1 MGSITANQSPR
12 DNAVVFS
19 LKRGNSKTL
28 RLSAND
34 SPTWAAAV
42 PGGCWAP
49 STLNPDDKLPAPT
62 GIPMSPWIPGGLNC
76 DPHGVCPNPK
86 TFFTLAVG
94 GFPKTEVV
102 WGNPGGVEI
111 LGCCI
116 PSSCLLP
123 PWGVPYEPLPPA
135 DALRL
140 AISCWIW
147 FSTFFNAWACRASS
161 SKRSRWV
168 NPSGNTTE
176 ARAPAPG
183 PAPCWCGN
191 PPARWAASEGW
202 AVSDGWAGWPAP
214 FWPVW
219 TPPSTSRLTFSL
231 QNTLVSGGRGGV
243 IKPSGPSTRC
253 TPGSCRARSERW
265 RCPPSGWRA
274 TGWPWGGRS
283 RGRRTRSAGGR
294 AKGPN
299 RLPPHPPVLWSSRS
313 PPPSPCTPGRQ
324 SSWPP
329 PGART
334 VPAPSWCPASTG
346 TSPSCSGGG
355 KNSGRLTPSAICRAC
370 PARRASAALA
380 RTPCCSSDRPSIN
393 LRFPS
398 SIATVPS
405 AGTTAPVSWVSP
417 PVGWPSPRAG
427 GASALAEILTD
438 LTAVSPLP
446 SSWINRSNLSSDVS
460 SSIARNSSASL
471 ALEDDLRRR
480 SMAELSLGS

>member
-1 MGSITANQSPR
+1 MISTVDNRREAMRSRRTPSGRQARSMVTARCSVRGHLDASAGACGRNLSRSKGPDKIHWRYPSWAAPTINCHQTPEVELRSDIMGSITANQSPR

-135 DALRL
+135 DALRR

-176 ARAPAPG
+176 ARAPSPG

-231 QNTLVSGGRGGV
+231 QNALISGGRGGV
-243 IKPSGPSTRC
+243 IKTR
-253 TPGSCRARSERW
+253 
-265 RCPPSGWRA
+265 
-274 TGWPWGGRS
+274 
-283 RGRRTRSAGGR
+283 
-294 AKGPN
+294 
-299 RLPPHPPVLWSSRS
+299 
-313 PPPSPCTPGRQ
+313 
-324 SSWPP
+324 
-329 PGART
+329 
-334 VPAPSWCPASTG
+334 
-346 TSPSCSGGG
+346 
-355 KNSGRLTPSAICRAC
+355 
-370 PARRASAALA
+370 
-380 RTPCCSSDRPSIN
+380 
-393 LRFPS
+393 
-398 SIATVPS
+398 
-405 AGTTAPVSWVSP
+405 
-417 PVGWPSPRAG
+417 
-427 GASALAEILTD
+427 IL
-438 LTAVSPLP
+438 
-446 SSWINRSNLSSDVS
+446 
-460 SSIARNSSASL
+460 
-471 ALEDDLRRR
+471 
-480 SMAELSLGS
+480 